1 MAVILLLLVLF
12 TSALGASSLHRGQR
26 AADDGFLMVNTSYG
40 TLRGKVDS
48 TPSVPVAKFLGVP
61 FAKPPTG
68 PLRFKAP
75 VKSDSWDGVRDALTF
90 GDECL
95 QGDNPNFPFR
105 GGNTRPPRSEDCLF
119 LNVYSPTQ
127 RNGQAL
133 LPVMVWIHGG
143 AYLMGS
149 GSAYDVTTLA
159 TKGVLVV
166 TINYRLNIFGFL
178 STGDD
183 TMPGNYGMMDQIAAL
198 KWVRDNIASF
208 GGDPNLVT
216 IFGES
221 AGSASVSLLTLS
233 PLAKGLF
240 QRAVME
246 SGVSLSPWAVEFPGN
261 RVSSRMAARL
271 ASQAVQCDD
280 LNNSTAL
287 LSCLQQADAVKLLNA
302 STTLANVLQVGLVLW
317 NPRVETTFGFLPES
331 PSTLLSRGQ
340 INHVDTLRGFNSD
353 EFGIFTPIFSRKPPV
368 QITAEVAKQVI
379 GAQVAQFNQLNQG
392 KLLGLLVSTYLADT
406 SSSEVLQREALD
418 AADNT
423 TFVGSI
429 MIEMNYVARSV
440 SDKKHYLYQ
449 FNHRAS
455 FSHAPTWM
463 SAIHGDEMFFVF
475 DVQQKKFTDLGNGP
489 PDANDILVSQQMME
503 MWTNFA
509 KTGNPTST
517 VPTGG
522 VTWSQ
527 YISPT
532 APHYLLINSVS
543 ELKLWSQ
550 NNVVDVYRKVLET
563 LEGSSPA
570 PADPIVPIFG

>member
-1 MAVILLLLVLF
+1 
-12 TSALGASSLHRGQR
+12 
-26 AADDGFLMVNTSYG
+26 MVNTSYG

-48 TPSVPVAKFLGVP
+48 TPSVPVAKFLGIRYV
-61 FAKPPTG
+61 KPPTG

-75 VKSDSWDGVRDALTF
+75 VSPDSWDSVRDALTF

-95 QGDNPNFPFR
+95 QEDNPNYPFR
-105 GGNTRPPRSEDCLF
+105 AGNRRPPRSEDCLF

-127 RNGQAL
+127 RNGQVP

-143 AYLMGS
+143 GYRLGS
-149 GSAYDVTTLA
+149 GSQIDVTTLA
-159 TKGVLVV
+159 TKGVVLV
-166 TINYRLNIFGFL
+166 TINYRLGVFGFL
-178 STGDD
+178 STEDD
-183 TMPGNYGMMDQIAAL
+183 TLPGNYGMLDQIAAL
-198 KWVRDNIASF
+198 KWVKENIASF

-271 ASQAVQCDD
+271 MGQAVKCDD

-287 LSCLQQADAVKLLNA
+287 LSCLQQADAVKLLNSSNA
-302 STTLANVLQVGLVLW
+302 FNNIISPVVTIFG
-317 NPRVETTFGFLPES
+317 PRVETTFGFLPEL
-331 PSTLLSRGQ
+331 PSTLLSKGQ
-340 INHVDTLRGFNSD
+340 INHVDTLRGFTSD
-353 EFGIFTPIFSRKPPV
+353 EIGFLIPLFSRNPPV
-368 QITAEVAKQVI
+368 KVTVEVAKQVL
-379 GAQVAQFNQLNQG
+379 GEQLFQFTKRDQG
-392 KLLGLLVSTYLADT
+392 KLLELLESTYLTDT
-406 SSSEVLQREALD
+406 SSSEVLQRKALD
-418 AADNT
+418 ARDNF
-423 TFVGSI
+423 TFVGPTI
-429 MIEMNYVARSV
+429 MELNDVVRGV
-440 SDKKHYLYQ
+440 PEKKHYLYQ
-449 FNHRAS
+449 FNHRPS
-455 FSHAPTWM
+455 FSKAPQWM
-463 SAIHGDEMFFVF
+463 SATHGQDLYFLF
-475 DVQQKKFTDLGNGP
+475 DVQQKMFTDQGNGP
-489 PDANDILVSQQMME
+489 PDADDILVSQQMME

-532 APHYLLINSVS
+532 APHYLLINSTS

-550 NNVVDVYRKVLET
+550 SDVVDLTRKVLEV
-563 LEGSSPA
+563 LE
-570 PADPIVPIFG
+570 